1 MTEKSVTLFPH
12 THITSGD
19 LKKVLAHFGPITI
32 YQPWFMENLLSDL
45 DKTDVSLVQ
54 IKRPPGD
61 KKPDGSFKKLLSEYL
76 LWIRNNQDKGYTA
89 FLSASFQDTLSEDTS
104 WEIRKMVNQ
113 INRESTALSQENITK
128 WHLILHLAKQLEEN
142 RSEATAA
149 LKRLKNQESPLA
161 GAIEDATSSK
171 PPLQDLPY
179 EETYFLSGKHH
190 IRPVLESWF
199 GLFGGYLTDHETLL
213 TLNGQVWDYVAEIFD
228 DLDTLS
234 PGDQRQSKPQDPE
247 PGQTPMVSKI
257 LPKLPN
263 GKKEPGRSIGS
274 HLSGKTIIFLKG

>member
-1 MTEKSVTLFPH
+1 MTGKPVTLFPH

-19 LKKVLAHFGPITI
+19 LEKVLAHFGPITI
-32 YQPWFMENLLSDL
+32 YQPWFMENSLSDL
-45 DKTDVSLVQ
+45 DKTNVSLVQ
-54 IKRPPGD
+54 IKPPPGD
-61 KKPDGSFKKLLSEYL
+61 KKPDGNFKKLLSEYL
-76 LWIRNNQDKGYTA
+76 LWIKNNQDKGYTA

-113 INRESTALSQENITK
+113 INRESRDLSQKNITK

-171 PPLQDLPY
+171 PLLQDLPY
-179 EETYFLSGKHH
+179 EEAYFLSGKHH

-199 GLFGGYLTDHETLL
+199 GLFGDYLTDHEILL

-228 DLDTLS
+228 DPDTLF
-234 PGDQRQSKPQDPE
+234 PGDQRQTKPQDPAL
-247 PGQTPMVSKI
+247 GQAPIVSKI

-263 GKKEPGRSIGS
+263 RKRESVDWIGS